1 MLSRPPVP
9 PDGSGRK
16 VPAAAHAIR
25 RRRSLNLSAYQRA
38 TGRVS
43 PARPMPGSPTSPE
56 RHTIHAPNA
65 PSIPVQSTVHP
76 IAIRQTHFPA
86 PSRARPTR
94 IYTREP
100 RPNNGQPIYPH
111 SAHPRAA
118 RQWSNDASDRTTR
131 QSRSAICFR
140 PAATPSAGSIGRDRT
155 GFIAHEAGL

>member
-25 RRRSLNLSAYQRA
+25 RRRSLNLSAYQRT

-43 PARPMPGSPTSPE
+43 PARQSDVARTTHNT
-56 RHTIHAPNA
+56 RAQRAFDTRTVDCAPNCDTA
-65 PSIPVQSTVHP
+65 D
-76 IAIRQTHFPA
+76 AL
-86 PSRARPTR
+86 
-94 IYTREP
+94 P
-100 RPNNGQPIYPH
+100 RPVPRPSDSHLHARATPEQRPPIYPH

-131 QSRSAICFR
+131 QSRSVICFR